1 MTLETSRA
9 YANATLVSV
18 TGGSLGWK
26 IRGSLVAE
34 FEKAA
39 FDLDPSTT
47 ANPKFVE
54 VKTVHGYH
62 IVMVEGRK

>member
-1 MTLETSRA
+1 MGLPILFFGGRF
-9 YANATLVSV
+9 

-39 FDLDPSTT
+39 FDLEPSTT
-47 ANPKFVE
+47 ANPKWVE
-54 VKTVHGYH
+54 VKTGHGYH